1 MFAVAKGGEEL
12 AEVKPKG
19 KGRGEK
25 EIQRKT
31 EIVLSNE
38 KNTVKGSN

>member
-19 KGRGEK
+19 KGRGAK
-25 EIQRKT
+25 EIQRKA
-31 EIVLSNE
+31 
-38 KNTVKGSN
+38 